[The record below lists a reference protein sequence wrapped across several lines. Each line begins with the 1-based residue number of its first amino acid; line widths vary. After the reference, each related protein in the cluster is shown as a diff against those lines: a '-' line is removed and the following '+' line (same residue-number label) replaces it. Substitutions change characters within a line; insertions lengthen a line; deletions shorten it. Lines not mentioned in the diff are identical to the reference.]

1 MNTAKAEDEDPDE
14 GENNRNIRA
23 KLRRQSNKHTSI
35 PSPSRSP
42 SPQIPKVRKK
52 LGHAP
57 QSICETGLGCGSRTP
72 VTTGKHKL
80 SLLKNFGFVQGTK
93 AKSNLVLI

>member
-1 MNTAKAEDEDPDE
+1 MNTAKGEDEDPDE

-57 QSICETGLGCGSRTP
+57 QSICETGLGFGSRTP
-72 VTTGKHKL
+72 VTTTGENEKK
-80 SLLKNFGFVQGTK
+80 
-93 AKSNLVLI
+93 

>member
-1 MNTAKAEDEDPDE
+1 MNTAKGEDDDQDPDE

-72 VTTGKHKL
+72 VTTGEEMKYCVEFLEEIAPFSK
-80 SLLKNFGFVQGTK
+80 SLT
-93 AKSNLVLI
+93 